1 MKKHV
6 KIYLES
12 NHLTTADTIL
22 CEIRAEGCE
31 SIAVDI
37 HHIDPRG
44 MGGDKTKDVPEDL
57 IAACRNCHNLAEA
70 GKIEREVLKEIV
82 LKRIE
87 QNG

>member
-1 MKKHV
+1 MKKHI

-44 MGGDKTKDVPEDL
+44 MGGDKTKDVPENL
-57 IAACRNCHNLAEA
+57 IAGCRPCHEKAEA
-70 GKIEREVLKEIV
+70 GEIEREVLKDIA

-87 QNG
+87 RML

>member
-44 MGGDKTKDVPEDL
+44 MGGDKTKDVPENL
-57 IAACRNCHNLAEA
+57 IAGCRNCHNKAEA
-70 GKIEREVLKEIV
+70 GEIEREVLKEIV

-87 QNG
+87 RNG

>member
-22 CEIRAEGCE
+22 CEIRGEGCE

-44 MGGDKTKDVPEDL
+44 MGGDETKDVPENL
-57 IAACRNCHNLAEA
+57 IAGCRNCHNLAEA
-70 GKIEREVLKEIV
+70 GKIEREVLKEIA

-87 QNG
+87 RNG